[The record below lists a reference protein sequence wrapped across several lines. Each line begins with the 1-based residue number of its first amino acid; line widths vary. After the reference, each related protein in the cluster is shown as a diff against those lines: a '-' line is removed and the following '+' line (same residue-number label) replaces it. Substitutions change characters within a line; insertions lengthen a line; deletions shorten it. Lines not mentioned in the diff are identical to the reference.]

1 MGETDFSVMEKKLSL
16 SWLLDFYGEMLT
28 ENQREMSRLHWEE
41 DLTFAEI
48 AQQFSVSRQSVHDTV
63 ARVEKQLST
72 LEEKLGLVARFRAV
86 EDGLQRCRTELDS
99 VSATPETQK
108 HLAAA
113 KQMISQLLDQ
123 EER

>member
-48 AQQFSVSRQSVHDTV
+48 AEQFSVSRQSVHDTV
-63 ARVEKQLST
+63 TRTEKQLLT
-72 LEEKLGLVARFRAV
+72 LEQKLGLVHRFRTM
-86 EDGLQRCRTELDS
+86 ESGLHACRDALER
-99 VSATPETQK
+99 VQATPETQK
-108 HLAAA
+108 ELSAARR
-113 KQMISQLLDQ
+113 MISQLLDQ

>member
-48 AQQFSVSRQSVHDTV
+48 AEQFSVSRQSVHDTV
-63 ARVEKQLST
+63 TRTEKQLNA
-72 LEEKLGLVARFRAV
+72 LEEKLGLVRRFRTV
-86 EDGLQRCRTELDS
+86 ESGLRACRDALTR
-99 VSATPETQK
+99 VRATPETRED
-108 HLAAA
+108 LAAA
-113 KQMISQLLDQ
+113 RRIVTQLLDQ